1 MHKLDPIERLPD
13 GSLFRLTPGQLR
25 SVRGLAKRC
34 CTFLDGECLLLDG
47 ACPQYISRSLLCRW
61 FRRTVLPQQPKLE
74 QAILS
79 PKKLHRCEVCGKG
92 ILTVPIHLKMTLTAR
107 EAAEYSNIGINKIDS
122 MLRSPNCPFVLFVG
136 TKKLVKRR
144 EFEEYIS
151 QKLVI

>member
-1 MHKLDPIERLPD
+1 MNIMHYDYSDKTTVPTELLQDPYL
-13 GSLFRLTPGQLR
+13 
-25 SVRGLAKRC
+25 SVDTKGLA
-34 CTFLDGECLLLDG
+34 
-47 ACPQYISRSLLCRW
+47 
-61 FRRTVLPQQPKLE
+61 
-74 QAILS
+74 AILCS
-79 PKKLHRCEVCGKG
+79 FGKEAFELSELNKLLKDNISDERMDN

-122 MLRSPNCPFVLFVG
+122 MLRVPNCPFVLFVG